1 MRRLLAAGLI
11 LPLLLLAA
19 CGDDGG
25 DAEPT
30 ATGEGTRAATRESRP
45 SGDREEQLRDD
56 IRAALTAVFATG
68 AADAYGYASE
78 SFKEKCPL
86 GDFTGA
92 VGIVRLLLGTL
103 DEDRVDVEVTDVRF
117 EDDRAYATTR
127 VLIDGEELEEADD
140 GVGDYWVY
148 EDGGWK
154 FATDDEEPCGD
165 FGSSSD
171 DDDDATPASG
181 PGSSRSEPAPLGSAV
196 TTGDMRVTV
205 ISADLDADLAAVSE
219 FEPTPVAGR
228 RAVLVRVRVEHTGER
243 SSDETVEVSGSMF
256 SITGSGNV
264 VYDGFS
270 EDESCGFLADSIDA
284 ELFAGGSAEGYVCF
298 QVPEDETGLLLIVE
312 PSFSFGNED
321 RRFLA
326 LE

>member
-30 ATGEGTRAATRESRP
+30 APGDGTRAATRESRP
-45 SGDREEQLRDD
+45 SGGREEQLRDD
-56 IRAALTAVFATG
+56 IDGALTAVFATG
-68 AADAYGYASE
+68 AADAYGYASAG
-78 SFKEKCPL
+78 FKEKCPL
-86 GDFTGA
+86 EDFAGA
-92 VGIVRLLLGTL
+92 VGLVRLFLGEL
-103 DEDRVDVEVTDVRF
+103 DEDRVDIEVTDVRF
-117 EDDRAYATTR
+117 EDDRAYATVR
-127 VLIDGEELEEADD
+127 VLIDGEELNEADE

-154 FATDDEEPCGD
+154 FATDDDEPCAN
-165 FGSSSD
+165 FSSSSD

-196 TTGDMRVTV
+196 TIGDMRITV
-205 ISADLDADLAAVSE
+205 VSADLNADLAAVSE

-228 RAVLVRVRVEHTGER
+228 RAVLVRVRVEHTGEA
-243 SSDETVEVSGSMF
+243 SSDETVDVSESMF
-256 SITGSGNV
+256 SLTGSGNV

-270 EDESCGFLADSIDA
+270 EDESCGFLADGIDA
-284 ELFAGGSAEGYVCF
+284 ELFAGGSAEGDVCF

-312 PSFSFGNED
+312 PAFSFADGD